1 MTNLERDQ
9 LLSTVPEVGFEI
21 AITLVCSWNIALHI
35 YCFYLHAI
43 ERYRDY
49 CCIIIPIS
57 FPRYRLP
64 GYGAKKVITNTCDV
78 TVAYI
83 TR

>member
-43 ERYRDY
+43 EV
-49 CCIIIPIS
+49 S
-57 FPRYRLP
+57 

>member
-9 LLSTVPEVGFEI
+9 LLPTAPEVGFEV
-21 AITLVCSWNIALHI
+21 AMTLACSWNIALRI

-43 ERYRDY
+43 DRYRGY
-49 CCIIIPIS
+49 CCIIILVL
-57 FPRYRLP
+57 FQDTVRLGTGP
-64 GYGAKKVITNTCDV
+64 KHFMTNMCDV

-83 TR
+83 T